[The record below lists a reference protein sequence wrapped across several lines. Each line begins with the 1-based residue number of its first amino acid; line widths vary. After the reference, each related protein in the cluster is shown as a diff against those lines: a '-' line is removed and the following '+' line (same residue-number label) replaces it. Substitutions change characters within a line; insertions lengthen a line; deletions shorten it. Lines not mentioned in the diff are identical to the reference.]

1 MEACAAAS
9 GRSVPQRMRR
19 MSGAAYEEERAVR
32 TALAIQSWPLKGGT
46 FPGVEERWREK
57 VGGGR

>member
-1 MEACAAAS
+1 
-9 GRSVPQRMRR
+9 